1 MTTQRLLIKLPP
13 QKPVSLLFR
22 IKTCMKDEEEHVT
35 KAVLG
40 MYAHCHSHSGQLQAL
55 YLENNTSD
63 NNDYSAP

>member
-1 MTTQRLLIKLPP
+1 
-13 QKPVSLLFR
+13 
-22 IKTCMKDEEEHVT
+22 MKDEEEHVT